1 MRFALPEQEAAKLAQ
16 EVFEKL
22 EEAEEQCR
30 ESLQTEWEECRPC
43 LEDACK
49 NFYTSTCRRG
59 FATFHTKAWK
69 YLKIAL
75 STAASHRKT
84 ISQEKH
90 LPKEIRLILTQVFCW
105 WMEVFNLEAHPQWPA
120 RLSKH
125 ISPWYQNINAIHSH
139 PALYLS
145 FGWSA
150 VQVFEINMIPPMSA
164 DRGNFMITLNPF
176 LKYCSYN

>member
-1 MRFALPEQEAAKLAQ
+1 MRFAFPEQEAAKLAQ

-59 FATFHTKAWK
+59 FATFHTKARK

-84 ISQEKH
+84 ISQEK
-90 LPKEIRLILTQVFCW
+90 T
-105 WMEVFNLEAHPQWPA
+105 PA
-120 RLSKH
+120 GGNKTYFDS
-125 ISPWYQNINAIHSH
+125 
-139 PALYLS
+139 S
-145 FGWSA
+145 FLLMDG
-150 VQVFEINMIPPMSA
+150 
-164 DRGNFMITLNPF
+164 GL
-176 LKYCSYN
+176 